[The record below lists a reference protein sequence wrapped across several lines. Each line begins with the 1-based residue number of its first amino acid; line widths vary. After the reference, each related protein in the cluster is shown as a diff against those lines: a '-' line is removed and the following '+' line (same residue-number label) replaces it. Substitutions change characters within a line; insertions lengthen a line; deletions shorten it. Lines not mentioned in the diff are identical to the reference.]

1 VLKHEREEEMAFFS
15 CTVNE
20 IGPAA
25 DGTETP
31 DPVIYVNLTDTGG
44 SFVNQWFYAGEKSK
58 AQMLSVGLAAMSTN
72 RQVEVAVDTP
82 NVPYSSIT
90 RMYLLGSGATKLAFN
105 QSFIGMPTS
114 GKSLDPIDI
123 GAFAKIRF
131 AVTVNGSGSIQFF
144 LSSGTGDQFPSG
156 YALDDFQVS
165 AGGGTLT
172 RTYDVAG
179 LTLLIQ
185 MIPSDSDNQ
194 AIIGVFGN

>member
-1 VLKHEREEEMAFFS
+1 MAFFS

-25 DGTETP
+25 DGTETAN
-31 DPVIYVNLTDTGG
+31 PVIYINLTDTGG
-44 SFVNQWFYAGEKSK
+44 SFVNQWFHAAENSK
-58 AQMLSVGLAAMSTN
+58 AQMLSVGLAAISTN
-72 RQVEVAVDTP
+72 RRVEAAIDTP
-82 NVPYSSIT
+82 NVPYSSVT
-90 RMYLLGSGATKLAFN
+90 RMYLLGSEFGGGTKLVLN
-105 QSFIGMPTS
+105 QSFDQMPTS
-114 GKSLDPIDI
+114 GKNVGPIDI
-123 GAFAKIRF
+123 SAFARIRF
-131 AVTVNGSGSIQFF
+131 SVTVNGSGSIEFF
-144 LSSGTGDQFPSG
+144 LLSGTGGQFPSG
-156 YALDDFQVS
+156 YELDDFTVD